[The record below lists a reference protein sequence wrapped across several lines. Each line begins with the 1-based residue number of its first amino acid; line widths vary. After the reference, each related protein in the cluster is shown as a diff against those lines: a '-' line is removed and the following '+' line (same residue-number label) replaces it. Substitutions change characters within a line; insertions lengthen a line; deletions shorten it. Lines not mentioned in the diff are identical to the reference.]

1 MNKLIAIHQPNFIPW
16 LGYFH
21 KILQVD
27 QFVFLDDVKYSASGG
42 MYPRRTRINSK
53 HGPKWLAA
61 PIKNLKNSN
70 QKKINTLEFD
80 SVENLVRIV
89 RSALKENYEDYPHFR
104 EVNEFI
110 MDLASSADKNLSKF
124 NMKVIEQ
131 TAKLLLEKPAEFK
144 LSSELGVSSTGTE
157 RLIEIAEKLE
167 ASEYL
172 SGSGSSGYLVN
183 SEFSRRGVSLRF
195 QEHLTYAYAQRES
208 DEFVEG
214 LSILDPLMNLGFSG
228 TKEILHRC

>member
-1 MNKLIAIHQPNFIPW
+1 MNKLIAIHQPNFLPW

-61 PIKNLKNSN
+61 PVKNLKDSN
-70 QKKINTLEFD
+70 QKMINTLELE
-80 SVENLVRIV
+80 SAENLARVIG
-89 RSALKENYEDYPHFR
+89 SALKSNYEDYPHFR
-104 EVNEFI
+104 EVNDFI
-110 MDLASSADKNLSKF
+110 MDLAGSAEENLSKF
-124 NMKVIEQ
+124 NIRVIEQ
-131 TAKLLLEKPAEFK
+131 TANLLIEKPAEFK

-157 RLIEIAEKLE
+157 RLLEIAEKLE
-167 ASEYL
+167 ASDYL

-183 SEFSRRGVSLRF
+183 SEFSRRGIGLRF
-195 QEHLTYAYAQRES
+195 QEHPTYAYPQRET
-208 DEFVEG
+208 DEFVKG

-228 TKEILHRC
+228 TKEILNQC